1 LGDSDSDNEGV
12 EVWRG
17 GVAAWEADAMG
28 HMNVAFYVARIG
40 EGLAGV
46 AMELGMPAAFTPSAT
61 ATLAVR
67 EHHIR
72 FRREARVAARL
83 SMTCGVLDVGES
95 DMRLLFLLRHH
106 DGELAA
112 SFNTVVGHVT
122 ARDGRPFPWP
132 ERVRARARALMIT
145 LPAEAA
151 PRSLTLEPVT
161 LTASAQRARD
171 LGMIRSGMGAVKAAD
186 CDVFGRLV
194 PESVMARISLAVP
207 QLFGRVLGT
216 LRKPDGKELGGAVVE
231 YRLLYLEAPGPG
243 RAYEIRSGFSGG
255 DARVRQLSHWVLD
268 RETGRPWAVAR
279 AVVVA
284 LDLQARTTFTLD
296 AAALASVQAHVIEGL
311 SY

>member
-1 LGDSDSDNEGV
+1 LSDSDNEGV

-28 HMNVAFYVARIG
+28 HMNVAFYVSRIS
-40 EGLAGV
+40 EGLAGM
-46 AMELGMPAAFTPSAT
+46 AAELGMGEAFTPAAT

-83 SMTCGVLDVGES
+83 GMSCGVLDVGES
-95 DMRLLFLLRHH
+95 DMRLLFLIRHH
-106 DGELAA
+106 DGQLAA
-112 SFNTVVGHVT
+112 SFNTVVAHVT
-122 ARDGRPFPWP
+122 AGDGRAFPWP
-132 ERVRARARALMIT
+132 QRVRERAENLKIA

-161 LTASAQRARD
+161 VTASAQRARD
-171 LGMIRSGMGAVKAAD
+171 LGMLRSGMGALKASD
-186 CDVFGRLV
+186 CDVFGRLA

-207 QLFGRVLGT
+207 QLFGRVLGR

-231 YRLLYLEAPGPG
+231 YRMLHLEAPGPG
-243 RAYEIRSGFSGG
+243 RTYEIRSGFSGG
-255 DARVRQLSHWVLD
+255 DARVRQLTHWMLD

-279 AVVVA
+279 GVVVA
-284 LDLQARTTFTLD
+284 LDLQARTTATLD
-296 AAALASVQAHVIEGL
+296 AAALASIQANMIEGL